1 MVENLFINGCSFLE
15 IYNED
20 ACRTTAGHHLA
31 EKLNLN
37 PIGYANAGRGNDR
50 IVATTKLFFYENPE
64 FIKNT
69 FALIGWSHVVRFDYL
84 KKRSILKT
92 PTNESDINRLV
103 RDKNLDWGTAKY
115 TQLVRG
121 GAGLDVNKSMR
132 LRHLG
137 QVLSLQDFF
146 KLNNIKYCMYNALTN
161 KYNSEYICKKSRK
174 STETKSQSPSI
185 RPESYRAVGLETL
198 AEKIDKRRF
207 FEFDGE
213 SHLAFVQKSIVPF
226 GLGKGKALTL
236 STIDDHPN
244 RRGHMIWGN
253 KLYSFIKENNL
264 L

>member
-92 PTNESDINRLV
+92 PTNE
-103 RDKNLDWGTAKY
+103 Y
-115 TQLVRG
+115 
-121 GAGLDVNKSMR
+121 
-132 LRHLG
+132 
-137 QVLSLQDFF
+137 
-146 KLNNIKYCMYNALTN
+146 
-161 KYNSEYICKKSRK
+161 
-174 STETKSQSPSI
+174 
-185 RPESYRAVGLETL
+185 ESCRNT
-198 AEKIDKRRF
+198 
-207 FEFDGE
+207 
-213 SHLAFVQKSIVPF
+213 
-226 GLGKGKALTL
+226 
-236 STIDDHPN
+236 
-244 RRGHMIWGN
+244 
-253 KLYSFIKENNL
+253 
-264 L
+264 